1 MATATQLQQY
11 CLDHGFSLKPGTLP
25 TTAHQTIGHHAMN
38 SLTGFTDWTKVGI
51 WAAIIV
57 GAYYVGRVGIPAVWT
72 ALKTDYSSI
81 RNYFSGTKTTTPVAT
96 PTPAATPVA
105 VS

>member
-1 MATATQLQQY
+1 MATAPQLQQY
-11 CLDHGFSLKPGTLP
+11 CLDHGFTLKPIATP
-25 TTAHQTIGHHAMN
+25 VTHQTIGHHTMN
-38 SLTGFTDWTKVGI
+38 SLTGITDWTKVGI

-72 ALKTDYSSI
+72 ALKSDYSSI

-96 PTPAATPVA
+96 VTPVATPVVA
-105 VS
+105 S